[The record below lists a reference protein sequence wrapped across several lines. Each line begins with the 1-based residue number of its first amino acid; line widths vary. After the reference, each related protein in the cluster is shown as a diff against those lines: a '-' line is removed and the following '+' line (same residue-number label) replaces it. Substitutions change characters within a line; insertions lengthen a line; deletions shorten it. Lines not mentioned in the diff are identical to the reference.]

1 MTIFK
6 VDRDN
11 FENTTIQTTP
21 YRAFSSG
28 SSGVTGSI
36 NVFPRRSHIEKEL
49 GTPPS
54 FRGVPLAF
62 DDDAVIS
69 YFDLVSRFIA
79 WDRANPGI
87 NTDYNP
93 AMDLL
98 LELVNEIPPSQII
111 HNSSGTINRLTRSVN
126 ENASFEKKRYIAD
139 NLYPENRVE
148 FPSSHFSYTNYHSL
162 NFFTASQVPTQACLL
177 YPNSASIAHE
187 TKASGSYVVDDGFTF
202 EFHINPKNYF
212 EDNDSGYNAGTILH
226 LSSSYAIS
234 LVSGS
239 SKDERGNADKFRI
252 QLQLSHSADV
262 TPATAIQGSYPN
274 DLIFLS
280 GDNALDVNSWNHV
293 AIRWKNER
301 NANSGSFFV
310 NNVEKGTFV
319 LPSSSIAPSAY
330 AGGSSPGNPDVLVV
344 GNYYVGNNA
353 GDSKQARFFSGQ
365 VASDF
370 GLVNLEPGESE
381 VVPESYDFV
390 SPLNAEIHDLKIFTG
405 YRDNDQVYTG
415 SIQGASSR
423 KEKDLVL
430 HVPPF
435 FSKESPHRRVR
446 TSLNESFTVIGK
458 PFHQRTENPF
468 NVWLSFNVGGHIL
481 NLENFTRDL
490 STLNFPRHMS
500 LTGAIDTAIPL
511 PSTTATANDGIFDV
525 PELRYRNLFL
535 LPCDDG
541 NFKPSF
547 ALVETGSIPTT
558 PVKSGSLFY
567 HYTNDLDYVDM
578 SMIKL
583 RELIPSQS
591 FPHRDEPLGYE
602 NIRAESRILNQSDE
616 WATPENPTRLSYN
629 IPAVYGRTLDN
640 SSDEVSIF
648 DITKLYYGE
657 KIRPGTLQMTDTSL
671 TGSGGQISMTLKDD
685 GNGNLYRSSAS
696 TTNATWNSVGNVFYD
711 EGIVVV
717 KSPNIPLFGK
727 DQFEMTFKGQHEVH
741 VLKLH
746 VIAPAATLN
755 SSSNPSYIPVS
766 ASLNANE
773 TNPEFV
779 AITGINFHDDN
790 LNVIMKTKFAQ
801 PVIKRTDDRVM
812 FRSKLDF

>member
-6 VDRDN
+6 INRDN
-11 FENTTIQTTP
+11 FENTTIQATP
-21 YRAFSSG
+21 GRTFSS
-28 SSGVTGSI
+28 SSLGVTGSI

-49 GTPPS
+49 GSPPS
-54 FRGVPLAF
+54 VMGIPMAF
-62 DDDAVIS
+62 DDNFVGLMWGAASHLLAADI
-69 YFDLVSRFIA
+69 
-79 WDRANPGI
+79 ANPAI
-87 NTDYNP
+87 NTDYSGV
-93 AMDLL
+93 M
-98 LELVNEIPPSQII
+98 ELVLEVINDIPPSQII

-126 ENASFEKKRYIAD
+126 ENASFEKKRYITD
-139 NLYPENRVE
+139 NLYPANRVE

-212 EDNDSGYNAGTILH
+212 EANDSGYSAGTILH

-262 TPATAIQGSYPN
+262 TPAEAIQGSYPN

-280 GDNALDVNSWNHV
+280 DDNVLDVNSWNHV
-293 AIRWKNER
+293 AIRWKNKR
-301 NANSGSFFV
+301 NANSGSFVV
-310 NNVEKGTFV
+310 NNIEKGSFV
-319 LPSSSIAPSAY
+319 LPSSSIAPAAY
-330 AGGSSPGNPDVLVV
+330 AGGSNPGNPDVLVV
-344 GNYYVGNNA
+344 GNYYVGDNA
-353 GDSKQARFFSGQ
+353 GVNKQAKFFSSQ
-365 VASDF
+365 VASYF
-370 GLVNLEPGESE
+370 GLVNLDPAETE

-390 SPLNAEIHDLKIFTG
+390 SPLNAEMHDLKIFTG
-405 YRDNDQVYTG
+405 YRDDDQVYTG

-423 KEKDLVL
+423 KEKDLAL

-435 FSKESPHRRVR
+435 FSKESPYRKVR
-446 TSLNESFTVIGK
+446 KSLNAAFGFLGK
-458 PFHQRTENPF
+458 PMYQRTENPF
-468 NVWLSFNVGGHIL
+468 NAWVSFNVGGHIL

-500 LTGAIDTAIPL
+500 LTGAIDTEIPL

-541 NFKPSF
+541 NFKPNF
-547 ALVETGSIPTT
+547 ALVETGSIPST

-591 FPHRDEPLGYE
+591 FPQVGNQGYE
-602 NIRAESRILNQSDE
+602 TIRAQSRILDQSDQY
-616 WATPENPTRLSYN
+616 ANPENPTRPAYVL
-629 IPAVYGRTLDN
+629 PAVYGRTLDN
-640 SSDEVSIF
+640 SSDEVIIF

-685 GNGNLYRSSAS
+685 GYGNLYRSSAS

-727 DQFEMTFKGQHEVH
+727 DQFEMSFKGQHEVH

>member
-21 YRAFSSG
+21 HRAFSSG

-49 GTPPS
+49 SSPPT
-54 FRGVPLAF
+54 FRGAPLAF
-62 DDDAVIS
+62 VDNAIINYFDAVSYAIS
-69 YFDLVSRFIA
+69 R
-79 WDRANPGI
+79 DRANPAV
-87 NTDYNP
+87 NFDYNP
-93 AMDLL
+93 IMDILL
-98 LELVNEIPPSQII
+98 KIVNEVPPSQII
-111 HNSSGTINRLTRSVN
+111 HNSSGTIHRLTRSVN
-126 ENASFEKKRYIAD
+126 ENASFEKKRYVVD

-148 FPSSHFSYTNYHSL
+148 FPTSHFSYTNYHSL

-187 TKASGSYVVDDGFTF
+187 SKTSGSYVVDDAFTF

-212 EDNDSGYNAGTILH
+212 TDNDSGYNAGTILH

-239 SKDERGNADKFRI
+239 ATDEKGNADKFRI

-262 TPATAIQGSYPN
+262 TPSKAVQGSYPN
-274 DLIFLS
+274 DLVFLS
-280 GDNALDVNSWNHV
+280 DDNALDINTWNHV

-301 NANSGSFFV
+301 NANTGSFFV

-319 LPSSSIAPSAY
+319 LPSSSIAPNSY

-344 GNYYVGNNA
+344 GNYYEGDNAGNNR
-353 GDSKQARFFSGQ
+353 QAMFFSAQ
-365 VASDF
+365 VASYF
-370 GLVNLEPGESE
+370 GLKNLDPGVTET
-381 VVPESYDFV
+381 VPESYDFT

-415 SIQGASSR
+415 SIQGAETR
-423 KEKDLVL
+423 KEKDLAL

-435 FSKESPHRRVR
+435 FTKHSPTRRIR
-446 TSLNESFTVIGK
+446 KSLDATFGYLGK
-458 PFHQRTENPF
+458 PVFESTENPF
-468 NVWLSFNVGGHIL
+468 NAWVSFNVGGHIL

-500 LTGAIDTAIPL
+500 LTGAIDAAIPL

-541 NFKPSF
+541 NFKPNF
-547 ALVETGSIPTT
+547 ALVETGSIPST

-591 FPHRDEPLGYE
+591 FPQVGNQGYE
-602 NIRAESRILNQSDE
+602 TIRTQSRILDQSDQY
-616 WATPENPTRLSYN
+616 ANPENPTRASYVL
-629 IPAVYGRTLDN
+629 PAVYGRTLDN
-640 SSDEVSIF
+640 SSDEVVIF
-648 DITKLYYGE
+648 DINNLYYGE
-657 KIRPGTLQMTDTSL
+657 KIRPDTLQMTDASL
-671 TGSGGQISMTLKDD
+671 TGSGGQITMTLKDD
-685 GNGNLYRSSAS
+685 GNGNLYRSNSMS
-696 TTNATWNSVGNVFYD
+696 KNATWNSVGNVFYD
-711 EGIVVV
+711 KGIVVI
-717 KSPNIPLFGK
+717 KTPNIPLFGK
-727 DQFEMTFKGQHEVH
+727 NQFEMTFKGQHEVH